1 MAVAVAVAVKR
12 QLTTITTYNIHPATM
27 IQGIPITHFLIV
39 STLVFFIG
47 IFGFLT
53 RRNLITMLMS
63 IELILNSVN
72 INFVVFNRYL
82 YPDQLQGHFF
92 ALFIIAIAAAE
103 ASVAIAL
110 IINIYRRYTSIEV
123 DNVDEMK
130 H

>member
-1 MAVAVAVAVKR
+1 
-12 QLTTITTYNIHPATM
+12 M